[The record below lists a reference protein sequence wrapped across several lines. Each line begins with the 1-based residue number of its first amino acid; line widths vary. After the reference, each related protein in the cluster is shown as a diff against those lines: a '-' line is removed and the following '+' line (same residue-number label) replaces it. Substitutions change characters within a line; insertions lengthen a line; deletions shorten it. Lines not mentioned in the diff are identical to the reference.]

1 MTKIWESFFDFRETS
16 WRKVSARSFI
26 SPPFSNKDFFEI
38 VHRGNERCHTV
49 NLIDLF
55 VLNPRTRISDK
66 RDFFFNSGER
76 MVTEVTPL
84 PERAFSSFQVF
95 LPTE

>member
-1 MTKIWESFFDFRETS
+1 MNRNDRLFRPRFRVKISS
-16 WRKVSARSFI
+16 RSV
-26 SPPFSNKDFFEI
+26 I

-76 MVTEVTPL
+76 IVTEVTPL